1 MYVVLT
7 RRTLTVKI
15 KPMTDFKLHGI
26 DSSLARTDIDA
37 TLSKIRSLSN
47 HAKAFGSQSITP
59 TENSSPFH
67 SLMSVAKDSIQA
79 VSQSQNQTDVLK
91 NAYIS
96 GDKDVSISQ
105 VMISSIKSKVAF
117 EGLVAVRNKLIESYK
132 EIMNM
137 PI

>member
-1 MYVVLT
+1 MND
-7 RRTLTVKI
+7 I
-15 KPMTDFKLHGI
+15 KMKGI
-26 DSSLARTDIDA
+26 KSLQSRTDIDSM
-37 TLSKIRSLSN
+37 LSKIRSLSN
-47 HAKAFGSQSITP
+47 NATAFGTSAVTSA
-59 TENSSPFH
+59 ESASPFH
-67 SLMSVAKDSIQA
+67 AIMSIAKDAIQS

-117 EGLVAVRNKLIESYK
+117 EGLLAVRNKLIESYK

>member
-1 MYVVLT
+1 MES
-7 RRTLTVKI
+7 VKSLQSRS
-15 KPMTDFKLHGI
+15 DI
-26 DSSLARTDIDA
+26 DSM
-37 TLSKIRSLSN
+37 LSKIRSLSN
-47 HAKAFGSQSITP
+47 NTKAFGSSSISP
-59 TENSSPFH
+59 SEGSSPFH
-67 SLMSVAKDSIQA
+67 AIMSIAKDAIQS

-117 EGLVAVRNKLIESYK
+117 EGLLAVRNKLIESYK